1 MSIIY
6 FFTNRMTI
14 FYTGVIYGLF
24 LAILIGPVFFA
35 LIRTSIDNG
44 FKSGIFLALGIAIS
58 DTFAASVV
66 YLGIKDF
73 TENTSFQSA
82 MGIVG
87 GIIMLIFGLIPF
99 LKKRKID
106 YGIDEKK
113 KSKYYFLYTLEGII
127 LNSIN
132 PFVYIFWV
140 GIWGKVL
147 LQYKYIGIEVWIFML
162 GLITTVLMTD
172 ILKSYLANKITK
184 YITAQLLSWIDK
196 GTGIALIIFGIRL
209 LLFAYFGK

>member
-1 MSIIY
+1 
-6 FFTNRMTI
+6 MTI

-44 FKSGIFLALGIAIS
+44 FKSGVFLALGIAIS
-58 DTFAASVV
+58 DSFAASVV

-73 TENTSFQSA
+73 TENSFFQA
-82 MGIVG
+82 GMGIVG
-87 GIIMLIFGLIPF
+87 GSIMLIFGLIPF
-99 LKKRKID
+99 FKKRNVS
-106 YGIDEKK
+106 YESLEKK
-113 KSKYYFLYTLEGII
+113 KSKNFLLYTLEGII

-147 LQYKYIGIEVWIFML
+147 LQYQYTGIEVWIFML
-162 GLITTVLMTD
+162 GLITIVLTTD
-172 ILKSYLANKITK
+172 ILKAYLAHKITK
-184 YITAQLLSWIDK
+184 YITPQLLSWIDK

>member
-1 MSIIY
+1 
-6 FFTNRMTI
+6 MTI
-14 FYTGVIYGLF
+14 FYTGIIYGLF

-44 FKSGIFLALGIAIS
+44 FKSGVFLAIGIAIS
-58 DTFAASVV
+58 DAFAASVV

-73 TENTSFQSA
+73 TENTSFQA
-82 MGIVG
+82 GMGMVG
-87 GIIMLIFGLIPF
+87 GLIMFIFGLIPF
-99 LKKRKID
+99 IKKRKID
-106 YGIDEKK
+106 YEKDGK
-113 KSKYYFLYTLEGII
+113 KTNKNQFLYTLEGVI

-147 LQYKYIGIEVWIFML
+147 LQYKYVGVEVWIFML
-162 GLITTVLMTD
+162 GLITAVLMTD

-184 YITAQLLSWIDK
+184 YLTPQLLSLIDK
-196 GTGIALIIFGIRL
+196 GTGIALIIFGFRL
-209 LLFAYFGK
+209 LLFAYIGK